1 MVRRRVTAPFT
12 HHDSMMGTGFN
23 RMVLLSV
30 ILHIVIFTVAFIWSR
45 TPHKRLFYAPVYT
58 VELVSPSTPQK
69 RVKKRRAT
77 PPKVVTKK
85 AAQKRVKKAA
95 QAKTTKKARVTT
107 AIPVKKEA
115 VSIDS
120 TLKKIKERVR
130 KREEETN
137 LEERIERMKRER
149 AEAAGRKSR
158 LDKLKSEIRSK
169 DGRIAPAM
177 ALSPAARPSGR
188 VSREQFDLKFKA
200 YYLTV
205 IERVG
210 TFWIYTGPMSEGE
223 RAGSTR

>member
-1 MVRRRVTAPFT
+1 MNGQVVR
-12 HHDSMMGTGFN
+12 
-23 RMVLLSV
+23 
-30 ILHIVIFTVAFIWSR
+30 
-45 TPHKRLFYAPVYT
+45 

-158 LDKLKSEIRSK
+158 LPFQP
-169 DGRIAPAM
+169 DG
-177 ALSPAARPSGR
+177 SPLRHPPHCHLHCGLHLVKNPPQETLLRARLYR
-188 VSREQFDLKFKA
+188 
-200 YYLTV
+200 
-205 IERVG
+205 
-210 TFWIYTGPMSEGE
+210 
-223 RAGSTR
+223 